1 MAKTSFLDIPEEFKL
16 LVKKNLTSGDRFVI
30 PRVYAKKVI
39 VRRKQLAGITQ
50 RSLLPEISIAWNNL
64 SNEIKENWN
73 TAGVVSGL
81 TGYRHF
87 TQEYT
92 LRKKLSL
99 TPITTPSVF
108 RQGKVGKIQIEAPAD
123 DLRIQQDHP
132 IKYYIDVKVRGT
144 RNQYKPAL
152 ITEFVSFPLN
162 LKISYKSNFVAT
174 SPFYKSE
181 IYIYIVSNYQ
191 GREIETIKKIN
202 FDLICDWQ
210 NAECEVLNV
219 FGVFRYYRIVMDFQ
233 NVRGEFYFDNV
244 KLYHSGKNWV
254 RDTKCN
260 DINQGFTKRY
270 YQVSK
275 NWVADV
281 ISEGADFES
290 VYLDN

>member
-1 MAKTSFLDIPEEFKL
+1 MAKTSFLDIPEEYKL

-39 VRRKQLAGITQ
+39 VRRKQLTGITQ
-50 RSLLPEISIAWNNL
+50 RSLLPEISSAWNNL
-64 SNEIKENWN
+64 SAEVKENWA
-73 TAGVVSGL
+73 TAGVVSGI

-108 RQGKVGKIQIEAPAD
+108 RQGKVGKIIISAPAD

-144 RNQYKPAL
+144 RNQYTQAL
-152 ITEFVSFPLN
+152 VTEYVSFPIN
-162 LKISYKSNFVAT
+162 LKISYKSNLTTT
-174 SPFYKSE
+174 SEFYKAKIF
-181 IYIYIVSNYQ
+181 IYVVSNYQ
-191 GREIETIKKIN
+191 GREIETQKEIN
-202 FDLICDWQ
+202 FDLESDWQ
-210 NAECEVLNV
+210 TDEVTLDNV
-219 FGVFRYYRIVMDFQ
+219 FGVFRYYRLVLDFQ